1 MIKDV
6 DKLSLNEAD
15 QICEE
20 LIMRSIDKDCGK
32 FCDRIEKLRIMTSG
46 GSMSVLSG
54 SRSRGMT
61 SKSQL
66 GLKRR
71 FKSTNL

>member
-1 MIKDV
+1 
-6 DKLSLNEAD
+6 
-15 QICEE
+15 
-20 LIMRSIDKDCGK
+20 MRSIDKDCGK
-32 FCDRIEKLRIMTSG
+32 FCDRIKKLRVMTSG
-46 GSMSVLSG
+46 ESMSVLSG

>member
-1 MIKDV
+1 
-6 DKLSLNEAD
+6 
-15 QICEE
+15 
-20 LIMRSIDKDCGK
+20 MRAIDKDCGE
-32 FCDRIEKLRIMTSG
+32 FTDRIQKLKRMHSG

>member
-1 MIKDV
+1 
-6 DKLSLNEAD
+6 
-15 QICEE
+15 
-20 LIMRSIDKDCGK
+20 MRSIDKDCGK
-32 FCDRIEKLRIMTSG
+32 FCDRIEKLRVMTSG

>member
-1 MIKDV
+1 MCKGV
-6 DKLSLNEAD
+6 DRLSQAEAD

-20 LIMRSIDKDCGK
+20 VIMRTIDKDCGE
-32 FCDRIEKLRIMTSG
+32 FCDRLDKLRRMHSG

-61 SKSQL
+61 SKS
-66 GLKRR
+66 
-71 FKSTNL
+71 